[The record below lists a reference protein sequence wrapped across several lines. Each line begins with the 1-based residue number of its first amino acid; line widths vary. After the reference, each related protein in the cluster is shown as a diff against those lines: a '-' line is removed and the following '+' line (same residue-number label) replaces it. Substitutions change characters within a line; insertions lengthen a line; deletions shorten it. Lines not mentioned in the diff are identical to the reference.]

1 MRNVIFSLFKYLAAG
16 VVLLWIFGSVM
27 SGCEEAADRDRRQ
40 ALADEK
46 AAAAKVAADQGRAR
60 CATERAAIVRTYG
73 ELIEAG
79 KGKEAADAV
88 APCALLLKDQQ
99 LKEMEK
105 TGRLSGWAAAAADPK
120 LSLADRIAA
129 LDQIDKAT
137 PGAKVESLAALRVQL
152 EAAKTKEDRANQ
164 AQRERAAKE
173 AERARLA
180 QAKRE
185 GVRIGMSKQQ
195 VLESSW
201 GRPEKI
207 NTTTNVYGTR
217 EQWVYGGGYL
227 YFTGDTLTSI
237 QN

>member
-1 MRNVIFSLFKYLAAG
+1 MGSTFIKYLAIG
-16 VVLLWIFGSVM
+16 GLSFWLISSVIT
-27 SGCEEAADRDRRQ
+27 GCEESADRDRRQ
-40 ALADEK
+40 ALADQKATEAR
-46 AAAAKVAADQGRAR
+46 AAADKARER
-60 CATERAAIVRTYG
+60 CATERASIVGLYG
-73 ELIEAG
+73 DLIAAG
-79 KGKEAADAV
+79 KGREAAEAV
-88 APCALLLKDQQ
+88 APCAALLKDQE
-99 LKEMEK
+99 LRDMEK
-105 TGRLSGWAAAAADPK
+105 TGRLAGWAAAAADPK
-120 LSLADRIAA
+120 APLSDRIAA

-137 PGAKVESLAALRVQL
+137 PGAKSESVQALRRQL
-152 EAAKTKEDRANQ
+152 EAAKAKEDRAMQ
-164 AQRERAAKE
+164 AQRERVARDQ
-173 AERARLA
+173 ERERLA

-227 YFTGDTLTSI
+227 YFVGDTLTAI